1 MSEGQSFKWSIAT
14 TLNMVHNIKNTIKDG
29 GSTALQAVHTV
40 DSVYTVNT
48 VDIVCTVKSTVL
60 TLLLLM
66 KLFYIAKR
74 VACMPIYILREGSN
88 RTLLELADALLSKK
102 WE

>member
-1 MSEGQSFKWSIAT
+1 MSLGQSLEWSIVT

-29 GSTALQAVHTV
+29 SSTALQAVHTV

-48 VDIVCTVKSTVL
+48 VDIVCTVKSTAL

-66 KLFYIAKR
+66 KLFYTAKT
-74 VACMPIYILREGSN
+74 VANMPISIVREGSN
-88 RTLLELADALLSKK
+88 AFGMG
-102 WE
+102 